1 MNMHNNLSNDLLQ
14 YLENIKVV
22 VAPKITSLKSVP
34 YLMEALQEGGVR
46 CVEITLRT
54 PIALDVMTLVIKK
67 FPEIKVMAGTII
79 EYDQVAQV
87 QDLGAMIGVAPG
99 VQPKILERALELNF
113 PFAPG
118 IATPSEIA
126 IGLEFGCQLF
136 KFFPADLIGGIPYL
150 KRIYASYAHKGI
162 QFIPLGGINATNLDD
177 YLAEESVL
185 CVGGT
190 WIADKSLIDAGN
202 WTQITKNAKSAFN
215 K

>member
-1 MNMHNNLSNDLLQ
+1 MHNNLSNDLLQ

-190 WIADKSLIDAGN
+190 WIADKSSIDAGN
-202 WTQITKNAKSAFN
+202 WTQIMKNAKSAFN

>member
-1 MNMHNNLSNDLLQ
+1 MNMHKNLSNDLLQ
-14 YLENIKVV
+14 YLENAQVV
-22 VAPKITSLKSVP
+22 VAPKITSLESVP

-54 PIALDVMTLVIKK
+54 PIALDVMTLVIKE

-87 QDLGAMIGVAPG
+87 QDIGAMIGVSPG

-126 IGLEFGCQLF
+126 IGLDFGCQLF

-162 QFIPLGGINATNLDD
+162 QFIPLGGINSGNLDD
-177 YLAEESVL
+177 YLAEASVL

-190 WIADKSLIDAGN
+190 WIADKHLIDTEN
-202 WTQITKNAKSAFN
+202 WTQIMKNAKSAFN

>member
-1 MNMHNNLSNDLLQ
+1 MHNNLSNDLLQ

>member
-1 MNMHNNLSNDLLQ
+1 MNMHNNLSNNLLQ

-87 QDLGAMIGVAPG
+87 QDLGAMIGVSPG

-202 WTQITKNAKSAFN
+202 WTQIMKNAKSAFN

>member
-1 MNMHNNLSNDLLQ
+1 MTMHTLISKEIQ
-14 YLENIKVV
+14 SYLANAKVV

-34 YLMEALQEGGVR
+34 YLMEALQNGGVT

-54 PIALDVMTLVIKK
+54 PIALEVMAMVLKQ

-126 IGLEFGCQLF
+126 VGLEYGCQLY

-150 KRIYASYAHKGI
+150 KRIYASYAHRGI
-162 QFIPLGGINATNLDD
+162 QFIPLGGIVANNVND
-177 YLAEESVL
+177 YLAQESVL

-190 WIADKSLIDAGN
+190 WIADKSLIDAEN
-202 WTQITKNAKSAFN
+202 WEQITDNAKQLF
-215 K
+215 KH

>member
-1 MNMHNNLSNDLLQ
+1 MAMHTHISEDIQSHLKNS
-14 YLENIKVV
+14 KVV
-22 VAPKITSLKSVP
+22 VAPKITTLKTLP
-34 YLMEALQEGGVR
+34 YLMEALQAGGVS

-54 PIALDVMTLVIKK
+54 PIALEVMALVIKQ

-126 IGLEFGCQLF
+126 IGLEYGCQLF

-190 WIADKSLIDAGN
+190 WIADKTLIDAGN
-202 WTQITKNAKSAFN
+202 WKQITENARAALGS
-215 K
+215 

>member
-1 MNMHNNLSNDLLQ
+1 MDMHKNISNDLLE
-14 YLENIKVV
+14 YLDNAKVV
-22 VAPKITSLKSVP
+22 VAPKITTLKSVP

-54 PIALDVMTLVIKK
+54 PIALDVMKLIIKR
-67 FPEIKVMAGTII
+67 FPEMKVMAGTII

-87 QDLGAMIGVAPG
+87 QDIGAMIGVAPG
-99 VQPKILERALELNF
+99 IQPKILERALELNF

-126 IGLEFGCQLF
+126 IGLEYGCQLF

-162 QFIPLGGINATNLDD
+162 QFIPLGGINATNLED
-177 YLAEESVL
+177 YLAEASVL

-190 WIADKSLIDAGN
+190 WIADKYLIDTEN
-202 WTQITKNAKSAFN
+202 WKQITDNACAALRL
-215 K
+215 

>member
-1 MNMHNNLSNDLLQ
+1 MNMHNNLSNNLLQ

-87 QDLGAMIGVAPG
+87 QDLGAMIGVSPG

-162 QFIPLGGINATNLDD
+162 QFIPLGGINAGNLDD
-177 YLAEESVL
+177 YLAEASVL

-190 WIADKSLIDAGN
+190 WIADKHLIDTEN
-202 WTQITKNAKSAFN
+202 WTQIMKNAKSAFN